1 MPKVHTR
8 IDIPNSADQL
18 IKLAQ
23 CIAAENARL
32 GKESSPLSQLGWEAA
47 SDKGGLL
54 SETVRLQ
61 ADAERYARLAEEA
74 YQKRKR
80 SLAQLGKLV
89 RRSRDVL
96 KGVHG
101 ETLKKLVNYGFQV
114 DDSPRPKRKNLAT
127 KASSSQATMSS
138 RAGGTV
144 EGTPDAVLSN

>member
-8 IDIPNSADQL
+8 IDIPTSADRL

-23 CIAAENARL
+23 CIAAEDARL
-32 GKESSPLSQLGWEAA
+32 GKETSPLSQMGWAAA

-54 SETVRLQ
+54 SETMRLH

-80 SLAQLGKLV
+80 SLNQLGKLV

-114 DDSPRPKRKNLAT
+114 DDSPRPKRKNQAVKAISQDT
-127 KASSSQATMSS
+127 ASSRTSGAT
-138 RAGGTV
+138 A
-144 EGTPDAVLSN
+144 ETPAAVLSN